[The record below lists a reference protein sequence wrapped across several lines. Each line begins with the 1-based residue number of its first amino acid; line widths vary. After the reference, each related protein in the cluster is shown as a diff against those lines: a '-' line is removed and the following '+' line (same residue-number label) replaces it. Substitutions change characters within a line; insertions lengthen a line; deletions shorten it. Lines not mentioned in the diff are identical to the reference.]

1 MVTGFIIFTHSPNSG
16 MTLALLLWH
25 FLPILEHCVDQRD
38 LILPGRSLQSNL
50 FSLSAS
56 KQMKNTWS
64 RGGTLKDLQRET
76 EMRNREQWGL

>member
-1 MVTGFIIFTHSPNSG
+1 MVIGFIIFTHSPNSG

-50 FSLSAS
+50 LSLSAS
-56 KQMKNTWS
+56 
-64 RGGTLKDLQRET
+64 
-76 EMRNREQWGL
+76 

>member
-1 MVTGFIIFTHSPNSG
+1 MKVNIQIKCNLINTTHMVIGLIIFTHSPNSG

-50 FSLSAS
+50 LSLSAS
-56 KQMKNTWS
+56 
-64 RGGTLKDLQRET
+64 
-76 EMRNREQWGL
+76 